1 MYIQNLWTIRNPYG
15 YRDQEFGVFSHN
27 CTCRS
32 LLRSGHVQEW
42 AVDEAIDTLLK
53 VHFLHLFGCQADFH
67 CWCWLLLNIALRL
80 QGLTL
85 RPPERSWSQLA
96 GSFHDSEF
104 LIQNFVGFFINAD
117 LQPTIIF
124 NHRPTIASPRVET
137 PRGEPDKK
145 AKQRKLQMNWSF
157 DPRISLVWDLRCTEN
172 QIPTRNYNHK
182 YSQII
187 SQ

>member
-1 MYIQNLWTIRNPYG
+1 MDIVTKNLEDFYTIAPVGPFYAPAM
-15 YRDQEFGVFSHN
+15 S
-27 CTCRS
+27 
-32 LLRSGHVQEW
+32 RSGRWMRPLTRSWRCTFFTCLVVE
-42 AVDEAIDTLLK
+42 EIFTL
-53 VHFLHLFGCQADFH
+53 FE
-67 CWCWLLLNIALRL
+67 CWLLLNIALRL

-85 RPPERSWSQLA
+85 RHPERSWSHLA

>member
-85 RPPERSWSQLA
+85 RHPERSWSQLA
-96 GSFHDSEF
+96 GSFHDSDSTLCRIFYKCRFATNNHFQSQADHCQPQSWNSSRGTWQESQAEETADE
-104 LIQNFVGFFINAD
+104 LILWSQNQSR
-117 LQPTIIF
+117 LRSTMY
-124 NHRPTIASPRVET
+124 RK
-137 PRGEPDKK
+137 PDSNKK
-145 AKQRKLQMNWSF
+145 L
-157 DPRISLVWDLRCTEN
+157 
-172 QIPTRNYNHK
+172 
-182 YSQII
+182 
-187 SQ
+187 